1 MTGSRRELQAARIL
15 HYLHTAAPT
24 ERGFFLKRSPS
35 LMGHEKNPQADLCG
49 GDSLR
54 QKMG

>member
-1 MTGSRRELQAARIL
+1 VTGSRRELQAARIL